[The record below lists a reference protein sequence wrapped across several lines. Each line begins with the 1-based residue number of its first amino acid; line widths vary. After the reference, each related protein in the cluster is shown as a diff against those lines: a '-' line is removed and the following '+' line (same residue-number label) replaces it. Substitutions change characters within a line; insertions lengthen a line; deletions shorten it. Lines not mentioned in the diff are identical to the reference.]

1 MPTGRSHGVRSH
13 RRVAPRRRRLLPWLV
28 VPLALALIGSGLTI
42 GYVYLKRTGCSGMAN
57 ANIVAAPRT
66 AALLRSLATQWEQTK
81 PQVNG
86 TCAAVTI
93 REQETAVTAQ
103 ALTRQWDPAAS
114 GPAPDVWVPP
124 SSAWARSAAATSDI
138 ADKLMPDRLPS
149 IARTPVVIAMPRQLA
164 ESYGWPVS
172 KLDWKDL
179 LDKLAADGNVKIGM
193 SDPATSTAALLALS
207 SIIDANGDD
216 EVDSDELKRVFAL
229 QQKVAV
235 YKPNTEDLFAEYVKG
250 QGKTLSVFPALE
262 QDVVKHNETNAGLP
276 LVAVYPWNEKKNDGL
291 LEADNPFLALRNA
304 SWTDAKRQSA
314 AEAFLE
320 FVKGDKGRSAV
331 LAEGFR
337 DSNRV
342 AGPLLTPA
350 KGVVTKLTALPRSV
364 LLADSIAKTVYYWNA
379 LTRPANVLLA
389 LDVSGSMKVEIP
401 GTGQTR
407 FELLKTAVNQAIGMF
422 GGNSQVGLWVFS
434 AQQGNTSFRE
444 VVKEGRLDEAIAGAD
459 RRKKLTDEVAKLTAT
474 GDTPLYNT
482 VWAGYQKV
490 QSTYMT
496 NAENLLVVLTDG
508 DDDWPPGSL
517 KLQELLDK
525 IKAADPSKPV
535 KIVTIGIGRD
545 TNNDALTQISAATGV
560 RSYSAD
566 RSFDISKVL
575 LGAIFSIK

>member
-1 MPTGRSHGVRSH
+1 MPTGRSPGVRSH
-13 RRVAPRRRRLLPWLV
+13 RRVVPRRRRLLPWLV

-42 GYVYLKRTGCSGMAN
+42 GYVYLKRTGCSGNAT

-66 AALLRSLATQWEQTK
+66 AALLRSLAAQWEQTK

-86 TCAAVTI
+86 VCAAVNI

-124 SSAWARSAAATSDI
+124 SSAWARAAAASSDT

-149 IARTPVVIAMPRQLA
+149 VARTPVVIAMPRQLA
-164 ESYGWPVS
+164 ESYGWPAS
-172 KLDWKDL
+172 NLDWKDL

-193 SDPATSTAALLALS
+193 SDPATSTAGLLALS
-207 SIIDANGDD
+207 SIIDANDD
-216 EVDSDELKRVFAL
+216 ADVDADELQRVFGL

-235 YKPNTEDLFAEYVKG
+235 YKPATEDLFAEYVKG
-250 QGKTLSVFPALE
+250 QGKTLSAFPALE
-262 QDVVKHNETNAGLP
+262 QDVVKHNEANPGLP
-276 LVAVYPWNEKKNDGL
+276 LVAVYPKNATT
-291 LEADNPFLALRNA
+291 EADNPFLALRTA
-304 SWTDAKRQSA
+304 SWTDPKRQDA
-314 AEAFLE
+314 AESFLE
-320 FVKGDKGRSAV
+320 FVKGEKGRSAV

-350 KGVVTKLTALPRSV
+350 RGVVTKLTALPRAV
-364 LLADSIAKTVYYWNA
+364 LLADSITKTVYYWNA
-379 LTRPANVLLA
+379 LTRPANVLIA

-407 FELLKTAVNQAIGMF
+407 FDLLKSAVTQAIGMF

-434 AQQGNTSFRE
+434 AQQGNVSYRE
-444 VVKEGRLDEAIAGAD
+444 VVKEGRLDEQVGGVA
-459 RRKKLTDEVAKLTAT
+459 RRKLLTDSVAKLTAT

-482 VWAGYQKV
+482 IWAGQQKM
-490 QSTYMT
+490 QTTYMP

-508 DDDWPPGSL
+508 DDDWPPGGL

-525 IKAADPSKPV
+525 LKASDSAKPV
-535 KIVTIGIGRD
+535 KIVTIGIGHD

-560 RSYSAD
+560 HSYSAD
-566 RSFDISKVL
+566 RSFDIGKVL
-575 LGAIFSIK
+575 LAAIFAVK